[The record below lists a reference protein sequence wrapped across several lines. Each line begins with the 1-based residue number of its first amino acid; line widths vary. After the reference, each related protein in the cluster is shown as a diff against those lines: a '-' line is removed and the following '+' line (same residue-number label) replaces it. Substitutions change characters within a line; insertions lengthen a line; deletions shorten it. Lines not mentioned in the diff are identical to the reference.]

1 MTVMKQTLIERAIV
15 LEHTC
20 LFSFVL
26 TLHKI

>member
-1 MTVMKQTLIERAIV
+1 MKQTLSERAIV
-15 LEHTC
+15 GEHTG